1 MPSDDREK
9 QFERALA
16 QHLRNASPNSAC
28 ADAETLAAY
37 HERTLSL
44 KEMVSWKEHIVGCT
58 RCQESLA
65 LVEKSEDVRAE
76 EWEHQSMPV
85 PVGEMASPK
94 LMRVRS
100 ARIRQEEEV
109 LKSTPMAA
117 GAAAVGKGAARLH
130 WRWVVPVGALA
141 ASVIVWIGVREIRTQ
156 HGQSMESVQVAQN
169 QPAAPAAQAPSF
181 EARESLNKEKS
192 PARTLPEEAQLQNKV
207 AAASPKIIPSQKIGA
222 AEVASVPPPP
232 ASEPTTTNQK
242 AFGVSGAL
250 KAPPEQPVPPVPG
263 YAGKSR
269 TKEMTAPTAADTT
282 VSGGAGGD
290 RSAEAK
296 KQAPVPS
303 MTETVEVTAAAPTVN
318 TNSSTALPSNSTQ
331 LAVQARNVATFMQL
345 AIVDRRFIV
354 APGEKNAWRVGE
366 AGKIEHST
374 DRGKTWKP
382 QRSGVTSDLTAG
394 SATSDKVCWIAGK
407 AGTLLLTT
415 DGGKHWKTISSPITE
430 DLGGIHA
437 TDALH
442 ASIWDVPNRK
452 SFETND
458 GGATWDPISNK

>member
-16 QHLRNASPNSAC
+16 QHLRSASPDSAC
-28 ADAETLAAY
+28 PDAETLAAY
-37 HERTLSL
+37 HERALSL
-44 KEMVSWKEHIVGCT
+44 EEMARWKEHIAGCT

-65 LVEKSEDVRAE
+65 LVGESEDVRAE
-76 EWEHQSMPV
+76 EWQHQNVPV
-85 PVGEMASPK
+85 P
-94 LMRVRS
+94 
-100 ARIRQEEEV
+100 I
-109 LKSTPMAA
+109 AA
-117 GAAAVGKGAARLH
+117 GRAAVGKGAARPRWH
-130 WRWVVPVGALA
+130 WVVPVGALA
-141 ASVIVWIGVREIRTQ
+141 ACVIVWIGVREIRMQ

-169 QPAAPAAQAPSF
+169 QPAPPATPATSF
-181 EARESLNKEKS
+181 EAREQLNKEKS
-192 PARTLPEEAQLQNKV
+192 PTQTLPEEDRLQSKA
-207 AAASPKIIPSQKIGA
+207 AAASPKITPSQKTRA

-232 ASEPTTTNQK
+232 ASEPVTTNQK
-242 AFGVSGAL
+242 DFGVSGAL
-250 KAPPEQPVPPVPG
+250 KAPPEQPAPPVQG

-269 TKEMTAPTAADTT
+269 TKEMAAPTAADAT
-282 VSGGAGGD
+282 VSGGAAGN

-318 TNSSTALPSNSTQ
+318 ANSTTQLPSNSTQ
-331 LAVQARNVATFMQL
+331 LAVQARNVASLVQL
-345 AIVDRRFIV
+345 AIVDRRVIV

-366 AGKIEHST
+366 AGQIEHST

-382 QRSGVTSDLTAG
+382 QESGVTSDLTAG
-394 SATSDKVCWIAGK
+394 SATSDKVCWAAGE

-415 DGGKHWKTISSPITE
+415 DGGKHWKQISSPITE

-442 ASIWDVPNRK
+442 AAIWDVPNRK
-452 SFETND
+452 SFETSD
-458 GGATWDPISNK
+458 GGVTWNPISNK